1 MTKLTRK
8 QIAEGL
14 KAMPM
19 NTLLLGASS
28 KTTKLTPKQMKFAEE
43 IAKGESK
50 ASAYRKSHNST
61 GKPHTQ
67 SRNGQKLLKNDA
79 IQTQVDAF
87 KLAME
92 ANKYQTPAHLRMHII
107 HSLTQKTLDPEVPH
121 AQQLKALE
129 LLGKIT
135 EVSLFTNRVEHIKTD
150 SSEAMRE
157 KLIKSLSLAMNSS
170 GDKKIAEY
178 SAESLLAE
186 LTGEAQANDDASPV
200 NVSDDGVMDVEAH
213 DVHGVDAI
221 DTEGVGVSDGD
232 FSSPTTPLPPNF
244 DDCTVASLHSNP
256 LTQTPTLKNSLQNQD
271 PATLTSVRVGEG
283 VVKNNQD
290 EGESAIE
297 TPPVSDSKS

>member
-87 KLAME
+87 KVAME

-186 LTGEAQANDDASPV
+186 LTGEAQVNDDVAPV
-200 NVSDDGVMDVEAH
+200 NVSDDGVMDV
-213 DVHGVDAI
+213 DAI
-221 DTEGVGVSDGD
+221 DVGGVGVSDGD
-232 FSSPTTPLPPNF
+232 FSAPTTPLPPNF

-256 LTQTPTLKNSLQNQD
+256 LTQTSTLKNPLQNQD
-271 PATLTSVRVGEG
+271 PATLTHVRVGEG
-283 VVKNNQD
+283 VSKNNQD
-290 EGESAIE
+290 EGESATE

>member
-87 KLAME
+87 KVAME

-170 GDKKIAEY
+170 GDKKIVEY

-186 LTGEAQANDDASPV
+186 LTGEAQVNDVVAPV
-200 NVSDDGVMDVEAH
+200 NVSDDGVMDV
-213 DVHGVDAI
+213 DAI
-221 DTEGVGVSDGD
+221 ESQGVGVSDGD
-232 FSSPTTPLPPNF
+232 FSAPTGVSPPKF

-256 LTQTPTLKNSLQNQD
+256 LTRSPTLENSLQNQD

-283 VVKNNQD
+283 VVKNSED
-290 EGESAIE
+290 KGENATE
-297 TPPVSDSKS
+297 TPPVTNWVQKG

>member
-19 NTLLLGASS
+19 DTLLLGASS
-28 KTTKLTPKQMKFAEE
+28 KTTKLTPKQIKFAEE

-50 ASAYRKSHNST
+50 AQAYRKSYNST

-87 KLAME
+87 KVAIE
-92 ANKYQTPAHLRMHII
+92 ANKYTTPAHLRMHII
-107 HSLTQKTLDPEVPH
+107 HKLTQKTLDNEVPH

-135 EVSLFTNRVEHIKTD
+135 EVSLFTHRTEVIKTD
-150 SSEAMRE
+150 NSESMKE
-157 KLIKSLSLAMNSS
+157 KLIKSLALAMNST
-170 GDKKIAEY
+170 GDKKIPEY

-186 LTGEAQANDDASPV
+186 LTGEAPVDDVVTNFNV
-200 NVSDDGVMDVEAH
+200 NDDGVVDVEAH
-213 DVHGVDAI
+213 DDGG
-221 DTEGVGVSDGD
+221 TGVSDCD
-232 FSSPTTPLPPNF
+232 SARPTTPPPPNF
-244 DDCTVASLHSNP
+244 DDSHSSYMHSNP
-256 LTQTPTLKNSLQNQD
+256 HTQSPTFEKSLPNQS
-271 PATLTSVRVGEG
+271 PGTLTNVRVGEG
-283 VVKNNQD
+283 VSKIDPD
-290 EGESAIE
+290 EDKVSTE
-297 TPPVSDSKS
+297 TPPVTNWVEKA

>member
-50 ASAYRKSHNST
+50 AQAYRNSHNST

-87 KLAME
+87 KVAME

-107 HSLTQKTLDPEVPH
+107 HKLTQKTLDDDVPH

-170 GDKKIAEY
+170 GDKNIPEY

-186 LTGEAQANDDASPV
+186 LTGEAQVNDVVAPV
-200 NVSDDGVMDVEAH
+200 NVSDDGVMDV
-213 DVHGVDAI
+213 DAI
-221 DTEGVGVSDGD
+221 DVGGVGVSDGD
-232 FSSPTTPLPPNF
+232 FSAPTGVSPPKF

-256 LTQTPTLKNSLQNQD
+256 LTQSPTLEISLQNQD
-271 PATLTSVRVGEG
+271 PATLTHVRVGEG
-283 VVKNNQD
+283 VLKNNQD
-290 EGESAIE
+290 EGNSATE
-297 TPPVSDSKS
+297 TPPVTFWVEKA

>member
-1 MTKLTRK
+1 
-8 QIAEGL
+8 
-14 KAMPM
+14 MPM

-28 KTTKLTPKQMKFAEE
+28 KTTRLTPKQMKFAEE

-50 ASAYRKSHNST
+50 AQAYRNSHNST

-87 KLAME
+87 KVAIE

-107 HSLTQKTLDPEVPH
+107 HKLTQKTLDNDVPH

-135 EVSLFTNRVEHIKTD
+135 EVSLFTNRIEHIKTD
-150 SSEAMRE
+150 TSEAMRE

-170 GDKKIAEY
+170 GDKKIVEY

-186 LTGEAQANDDASPV
+186 LTGEAQVNDDVAPV
-200 NVSDDGVMDVEAH
+200 NVSEDGIVDVSAHEAQ
-213 DVHGVDAI
+213 
-221 DTEGVGVSDGD
+221 GVGVSDSD
-232 FSSPTTPLPPNF
+232 SHAPTTPPPLNS
-244 DDCTVASLHSNP
+244 DNCDHSYMHSNL
-256 LTQTPTLKNSLQNQD
+256 LTRSPTLEISIQNQE

-283 VVKNNQD
+283 GIKISQD
-290 EGESAIE
+290 EKKSATE
-297 TPPVSDSKS
+297 TPPVIDSKS

>member
-50 ASAYRKSHNST
+50 AEAYRKAYNSK
-61 GKPHTQ
+61 GKPKTQ
-67 SRNGQKLLKNDA
+67 STEGQKLVKDQSIALQ
-79 IQTQVDAF
+79 IDAF
-87 KLAME
+87 KVAME

-107 HSLTQKTLDPEVPH
+107 HKLTQKTLDDDVPH

-135 EVSLFTNRVEHIKTD
+135 EVSLFTNRIEHIKTD
-150 SSEAMRE
+150 TSEAMRE

-170 GDKKIAEY
+170 GDKKIVEY

-186 LTGEAQANDDASPV
+186 LTGEGQVNDDVAPV
-200 NVSDDGVMDVEAH
+200 NVQHDDVMDVLAHEAQ
-213 DVHGVDAI
+213 
-221 DTEGVGVSDGD
+221 GVGVSDGD
-232 FSSPTTPLPPNF
+232 FSAPTTPSPPNF
-244 DDCTVASLHSNP
+244 DDCDHSYMHSIP
-256 LTQTPTLKNSLQNQD
+256 LTQSPTLKKSLQNQD

-283 VVKNNQD
+283 VSKISQD
-290 EGESAIE
+290 EEKNATE
-297 TPPVSDSKS
+297 TPPVTFWVEKG

>member
-1 MTKLTRK
+1 
-8 QIAEGL
+8 
-14 KAMPM
+14 MPM

-61 GKPHTQ
+61 GKPKTQ

-87 KLAME
+87 KVAME

-135 EVSLFTNRVEHIKTD
+135 EVSLFTQRIEHIKTD

-157 KLIKSLSLAMNSS
+157 KLIKSLSLAMNST

-186 LTGEAQANDDASPV
+186 LTGEASVDDSVSPV
-200 NVSDDGVMDVEAH
+200 NVSDDSVVDVEAIEH
-213 DVHGVDAI
+213 
-221 DTEGVGVSDGD
+221 EGDGLSDGD
-232 FSSPTTPLPPNF
+232 FSAPTGVSPPNLT
-244 DDCTVASLHSNP
+244 DCTVASLHSIP
-256 LTQTPTLKNSLQNQD
+256 LTRSPTFEKPLQNQD

-283 VVKNNQD
+283 DVKNNQD
-290 EGESAIE
+290 EGESVTE
-297 TPPVSDSKS
+297 TPPVNVSKS

>member
-1 MTKLTRK
+1 
-8 QIAEGL
+8 
-14 KAMPM
+14 MPM

-50 ASAYRKSHNST
+50 AEAYRKSHNSK
-61 GKPHTQ
+61 GKPQTQ
-67 SRNGQKLLKNDA
+67 SKNGQVLLKNPS

-87 KLAME
+87 KVAME

-170 GDKKIAEY
+170 GDKKIVEY

-186 LTGEAQANDDASPV
+186 LTGEAQVNDDASPV
-200 NVSDDGVMDVEAH
+200 NVSDDGVVD
-213 DVHGVDAI
+213 VDAI
-221 DTEGVGVSDGD
+221 EHEGDGLSDGNFSAPTGVS
-232 FSSPTTPLPPNF
+232 PPKF
-244 DDCTVASLHSNP
+244 DDCTVASLHSIP
-256 LTQTPTLKNSLQNQD
+256 HTRSPTLENSLQNQD

-283 VVKNNQD
+283 VVKNSKD
-290 EGESAIE
+290 EGENATE
-297 TPPVSDSKS
+297 TPPVTNWVQKG

>member
-87 KLAME
+87 KVAME

-135 EVSLFTNRVEHIKTD
+135 EVSLFTQRIEHIKTD

-157 KLIKSLSLAMNSS
+157 KLIKSLSMAMNST
-170 GDKKIAEY
+170 GKKELVEY

-186 LTGEAQANDDASPV
+186 LTGEAPVDDDKHTV
-200 NVSDDGVMDVEAH
+200 NVIEAHDDGVDTITDVGDGSFDCESARPTDPAPPKLADSSAPPLH
-213 DVHGVDAI
+213 SIPH
-221 DTEGVGVSDGD
+221 TE
-232 FSSPTTPLPPNF
+232 SPTF
-244 DDCTVASLHSNP
+244 
-256 LTQTPTLKNSLQNQD
+256 KNSLQNQSL
-271 PATLTSVRVGEG
+271 PTITSVMVEGEG
-283 VVKNNQD
+283 VVKNAV
-290 EGESAIE
+290 ESLEAE
-297 TPPVSDSKS
+297 LRTPPVSVSK

>member
-19 NTLLLGASS
+19 DTLLLGATS
-28 KTTKLTPKQMKFAEE
+28 KTTKLTPKQIKFAEE

-50 ASAYRKSHNST
+50 AEAYRKSYNST

-87 KLAME
+87 KVAME
-92 ANKYQTPAHLRMHII
+92 ASKYQTPAHLRMHII
-107 HSLTQKTLDPEVPH
+107 HKLTQKTLDDDVPH

-135 EVSLFTNRVEHIKTD
+135 EVSLFTHRTEVIKTD
-150 SSEAMRE
+150 SSEAMKE
-157 KLIKSLSLAMNSS
+157 KLIRSLSLAMNSS
-170 GDKKIAEY
+170 GGKKIPEY

-186 LTGEAQANDDASPV
+186 LTGEAPVDDVAT
-200 NVSDDGVMDVEAH
+200 NFNGKDDDVMDVEAH
-213 DVHGVDAI
+213 EGD
-221 DTEGVGVSDGD
+221 GVGVSDSD
-232 FSSPTTPLPPNF
+232 SASPTTPPPPNF
-244 DDCTVASLHSNP
+244 DASHSSPLHSIPHTKSPNFN
-256 LTQTPTLKNSLQNQD
+256 NSLPNQTL
-271 PATLTSVRVGEG
+271 PALTPVRDEGEG
-283 VVKNNQD
+283 VSKSDPD
-290 EGESAIE
+290 EDKVSME
-297 TPPVSDSKS
+297 TPPVTKGGSHG

>member
-50 ASAYRKSHNST
+50 AQAYRNSHNST

-87 KLAME
+87 KVAME

-107 HSLTQKTLDPEVPH
+107 HKLTQKTLDNDVPH

-135 EVSLFTNRVEHIKTD
+135 EVSLFTNRIEHIKTD
-150 SSEAMRE
+150 TSEAMRE

-170 GDKKIAEY
+170 GDKKIVEY

-186 LTGEAQANDDASPV
+186 LTGEAQVNDDVAPV
-200 NVSDDGVMDVEAH
+200 NVQDDGVMDVLAHEAQ
-213 DVHGVDAI
+213 
-221 DTEGVGVSDGD
+221 GVGVSDGD
-232 FSSPTTPLPPNF
+232 FSAPTGVSPPNF
-244 DDCTVASLHSNP
+244 DDSHSSHMHSNP
-256 LTQTPTLKNSLQNQD
+256 HTQTPTLKNSLQNQD
-271 PATLTSVRVGEG
+271 PATLTSVRVGKG
-283 VVKNNQD
+283 VVKNSTD
-290 EGESAIE
+290 EGESATE
-297 TPPVSDSKS
+297 TPPVTVWVEKG

>member
-1 MTKLTRK
+1 
-8 QIAEGL
+8 
-14 KAMPM
+14 MPM

-50 ASAYRKSHNST
+50 AEAYRKAYNSK
-61 GKPHTQ
+61 GKPKTQ
-67 SRNGQKLLKNDA
+67 STEGQKLVKDQSIALQ
-79 IQTQVDAF
+79 IDAF

-150 SSEAMRE
+150 TSEAMRE

-170 GDKKIAEY
+170 GDKKIVEY

-186 LTGEAQANDDASPV
+186 LTGEAQVNDDASPV
-200 NVSDDGVMDVEAH
+200 NVSDDGIVD
-213 DVHGVDAI
+213 VDAI
-221 DTEGVGVSDGD
+221 ESQGVGVSDGD
-232 FSSPTTPLPPNF
+232 FSAPTTPQPPNF
-244 DDCTVASLHSNP
+244 DDCDHSYMHSIP
-256 LTQTPTLKNSLQNQD
+256 HTRSPTLENSLQNQD

-283 VVKNNQD
+283 VSKNSKD
-290 EGESAIE
+290 EGESATE
-297 TPPVSDSKS
+297 TPPVTNWVQKG

>member
-50 ASAYRKSHNST
+50 AEAYRKSHNSK
-61 GKPHTQ
+61 GKPQTQ
-67 SRNGQKLLKNDA
+67 SKNGQVLLKNTA

-87 KLAME
+87 KVAME
-92 ANKYQTPAHLRMHII
+92 ANAYTTPAHLRMHII
-107 HSLTQKTLDPEVPH
+107 HSLTQKTLDPDVPH

-170 GDKKIAEY
+170 GDKKVAEY

-186 LTGEAQANDDASPV
+186 LTGEAQVNDVVAPV
-200 NVSDDGVMDVEAH
+200 NVSVDDVMDV
-213 DVHGVDAI
+213 DAI
-221 DTEGVGVSDGD
+221 ESQGVGVSDGD
-232 FSSPTTPLPPNF
+232 FSAPTTPSPPNF

-256 LTQTPTLKNSLQNQD
+256 LTRSPTLENSLPNQD

-283 VVKNNQD
+283 GTKNIQD
-290 EGESAIE
+290 EWESDTE
-297 TPPVSDSKS
+297 TPPVTVWVEKG

>member
-19 NTLLLGASS
+19 NTLLLGASA

-50 ASAYRKSHNST
+50 AEAYRKAYNSK
-61 GKPHTQ
+61 GKPKTQ
-67 SRNGQKLLKNDA
+67 STEGQKLVKDQSIALQ
-79 IQTQVDAF
+79 IDAF

-170 GDKKIAEY
+170 GDKKIVEY

-186 LTGEAQANDDASPV
+186 LTGEASVDDSVSPV
-200 NVSDDGVMDVEAH
+200 NVSDDGVMDV
-213 DVHGVDAI
+213 DAI
-221 DTEGVGVSDGD
+221 EHEGDGLSDGD
-232 FSSPTTPLPPNF
+232 FSAPTGVSPPNF

-256 LTQTPTLKNSLQNQD
+256 HTRSSTLEKPLQNQD

-290 EGESAIE
+290 EGESATE